1 MEETGLEN
9 MTENTEKEKVLS
21 KEAIVAALNERHSP
35 EKQKLLSAG
44 RVAIAGLG
52 GLGSNVAYALARI
65 GVGHLHLIDFDVVDI
80 TNLNRQQYFMEHIG
94 MYKTDALKSLL
105 LKINPYLDIDTD
117 CIKVTEEN
125 LTKLFCDDLIVCEA
139 FDNPEAKAMLVNG
152 ILEHFP
158 EKKLVSATGM
168 AGYGSSNTIRTQKLM
183 KNFYL
188 CGDRETAPTYGN
200 GLMAPR
206 VAICAAHEANM
217 ITDPWRRGCVGR
229 QVRNIRFM
237 PQKKI
242 DK

>member
-1 MEETGLEN
+1 MET
-9 MTENTEKEKVLS
+9 TKVLT
-21 KEAIVAALNERHSP
+21 KEEIQAALEERHSP
-35 EKQKLLSAG
+35 EKQKKLSEG
-44 RVAIAGLG
+44 RVTIAGLG

-105 LKINPYLDIDTD
+105 LKINPYLDIRTD
-117 CIKVTEEN
+117 CVKVTEEN
-125 LTKLFCDDLIVCEA
+125 LKELFEDAQIVCEA

-158 EKKLVSATGM
+158 EKKLVSASGM
-168 AGYGSSNTIRTQKLM
+168 AGYGSSNAILTKRLM

-188 CGDRETAPTYGN
+188 CGDQVTEPTYGN

-206 VAICAAHEANM
+206 VSICAAHEANM
-217 ITDPWRRGCVGR
+217 ITRLLLGEEE
-229 QVRNIRFM
+229 I
-237 PQKKI
+237 
-242 DK
+242 

>member
-1 MEETGLEN
+1 MITVNGKEVTLTGPLSVADYLEQN
-9 MTENTEKEKVLS
+9 NYQIK
-21 KEAIVAALNERHSP
+21 R
-35 EKQKLLSAG
+35 
-44 RVAIAGLG
+44 IAVEMNGDILPKYSYSDTMLKDG
-52 GLGSNVAYALARI
+52 DRLEVVSFV
-65 GVGHLHLIDFDVVDI
+65 VVDI

-105 LKINPYLDIDTD
+105 LKINPYLDIRTD
-117 CIKVTEEN
+117 CVKVTDDN
-125 LTKLFCDDLIVCEA
+125 LQELFADATIVCEA

-168 AGYGSSNTIRTQKLM
+168 AGYGSSNTIITKRIM

-188 CGDRETAPTYGN
+188 CGDGVTAPTYGH

-217 ITDPWRRGCVGR
+217 ITRLILGEEE
-229 QVRNIRFM
+229 I
-237 PQKKI
+237 
-242 DK
+242 

>member
-1 MEETGLEN
+1 MYHTLTKEEIYT
-9 MTENTEKEKVLS
+9 
-21 KEAIVAALNERHSP
+21 ALDERHSP
-35 EKQKLLSAG
+35 KTQKLLSAG
-44 RVAIAGLG
+44 NVAIAGLG

-105 LKINPYLDIDTD
+105 LKINPYLDIRTD
-117 CIKVTEEN
+117 CVKVTDDN
-125 LTKLFCDDLIVCEA
+125 LQELFADATIVCEA

-168 AGYGSSNTIRTQKLM
+168 AGYGSSNTIITKRIM

-188 CGDRETAPTYGN
+188 CGDGVTVPTYGH

-217 ITDPWRRGCVGR
+217 ITRLLLGEEE
-229 QVRNIRFM
+229 I
-237 PQKKI
+237 
-242 DK
+242 

>member
-1 MEETGLEN
+1 MGEIVSEN
-9 MTENTEKEKVLS
+9 MTKNANAKVLS
-21 KEAIVAALNERHSP
+21 KEEIMAALNERHSP
-35 EKQKLLSAG
+35 EKQKHLSAG

-94 MYKTDALKSLL
+94 MYKTD
-105 LKINPYLDIDTD
+105 
-117 CIKVTEEN
+117 EN
-125 LTKLFCDDLIVCEA
+125 LKALFRDEPIVCEA

-152 ILEHFP
+152 ILEYFP
-158 EKKLVSATGM
+158 GKKLVSATGM

-217 ITDPWRRGCVGR
+217 ITRLILGEEDV
-229 QVRNIRFM
+229 
-237 PQKKI
+237 
-242 DK
+242 

>member
-1 MEETGLEN
+1 MYHTLTKEEIYT
-9 MTENTEKEKVLS
+9 
-21 KEAIVAALNERHSP
+21 ALDERHSP
-35 EKQKLLSAG
+35 ETQKLLSAG
-44 RVAIAGLG
+44 NVAVAGLG

-105 LKINPYLDIDTD
+105 LKINPYLDIRTD
-117 CIKVTEEN
+117 CVKVTDDN
-125 LTKLFCDDLIVCEA
+125 LQELFADATIVCEA

-158 EKKLVSATGM
+158 EKKLVSASGM
-168 AGYGSSNTIRTQKLM
+168 AGYGSSNTIRTRRLM

-188 CGDRETAPTYGN
+188 CGDQVTEPTYGH

-217 ITDPWRRGCVGR
+217 ITRLILGEEDA
-229 QVRNIRFM
+229 
-237 PQKKI
+237 
-242 DK
+242 